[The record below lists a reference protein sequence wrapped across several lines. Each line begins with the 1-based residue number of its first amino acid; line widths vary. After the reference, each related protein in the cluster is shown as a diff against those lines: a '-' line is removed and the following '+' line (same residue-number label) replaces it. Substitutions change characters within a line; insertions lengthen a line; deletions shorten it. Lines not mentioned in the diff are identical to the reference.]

1 MKGGKED
8 SKRLYKEERRGEI
21 KIRKEMTPRCK

>member
-8 SKRLYKEERRGEI
+8 SKRLYKEERRD
-21 KIRKEMTPRCK
+21 KNKEGNDPEV